1 MSPDQFL
8 RLIAAPEILVVD
20 LVDAALVALDL
31 ALLAEHPLLDS
42 DDAAPDDPPVR
53 RRARALRRIAPRL
66 RRALQAYRHEVDL
79 ALQDPPRE
87 DLPF

>member
-1 MSPDQFL
+1 MTPDQFL
-8 RLIAAPEILVVD
+8 RLTAAPEILVVD

-31 ALLAEHPLLDS
+31 ALLVEHPLLES

-53 RRARALRRIAPRL
+53 RRARAVRRVTLRF
-66 RRALQAYRHEVDL
+66 RRALDAYRHEVDL
-79 ALQDPPRE
+79 ALQEPPRD